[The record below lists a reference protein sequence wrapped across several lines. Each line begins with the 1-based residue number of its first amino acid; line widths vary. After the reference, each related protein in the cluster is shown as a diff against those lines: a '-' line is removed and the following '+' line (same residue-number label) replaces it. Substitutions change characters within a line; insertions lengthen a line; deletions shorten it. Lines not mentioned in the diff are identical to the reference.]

1 MIGEILIIAYLVLLS
16 TVKFLFVPFLSV
28 HVHNYSF
35 LASSIISI
43 TGGFLGI
50 TFFFR
55 SSTFFIDRSL
65 KKRKKDLENGTVKQK
80 KVFTRMNKLL
90 VKVKNTMGMYGL
102 AFLILPFLSIPIS
115 SIVSAK
121 YFHLKKKKMLLLLYT
136 SSVVWSFLLSAIA
149 VLF

>member
-35 LASSIISI
+35 LVSSIISI